1 MHQGCLV
8 ANKVHEEKGR
18 AETAVHS
25 EELTGAFQNNRYSFG
40 CAGGAPANI
49 SGHLCSY
56 VLTKCVNSE
65 LSITMCCRSGA
76 SRRRTY
82 AHPISGKQL
91 AQKAFPLSR
100 KSQVYLGKDAA
111 DAFDPALVHPPG
123 HALGHP
129 RHNECLPRHCVLIV
143 PARVQAALSEH
154 PAAQQLRAG
163 AKTAMG
169 RVISEAHC
177 ACPRRATMAV
187 GSCSRKGTGPSS
199 GMDSSDNQA
208 LKPSGSL
215 DESAGRR
222 PWTRGREAWREIS
235 SCRSQCSMIGRCD
248 PFNTRMAP
256 RSCGT
261 CTSAPTLL
269 SKQLSGTKW
278 GGSSR
283 LEQRS
288 SWCGPAARR

>member
-1 MHQGCLV
+1 M
-8 ANKVHEEKGR
+8 
-18 AETAVHS
+18 HS

-111 DAFDPALVHPPG
+111 DAFDPPLVHPPG

-129 RHNECLPRHCVLIV
+129 RHDERFARDAVLIV

-154 PAAQQLRAG
+154 PAG
-163 AKTAMG
+163 NS
-169 RVISEAHC
+169 SEKE
-177 ACPRRATMAV
+177 
-187 GSCSRKGTGPSS
+187 RKL
-199 GMDSSDNQA
+199 Q
-208 LKPSGSL
+208 
-215 DESAGRR
+215 
-222 PWTRGREAWREIS
+222 
-235 SCRSQCSMIGRCD
+235 
-248 PFNTRMAP
+248 
-256 RSCGT
+256 
-261 CTSAPTLL
+261 
-269 SKQLSGTKW
+269 
-278 GGSSR
+278 
-283 LEQRS
+283 
-288 SWCGPAARR
+288 